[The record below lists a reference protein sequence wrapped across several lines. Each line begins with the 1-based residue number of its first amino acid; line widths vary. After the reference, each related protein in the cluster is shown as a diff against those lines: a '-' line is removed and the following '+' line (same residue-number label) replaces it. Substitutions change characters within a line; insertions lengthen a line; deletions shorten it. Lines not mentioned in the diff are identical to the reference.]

1 VDTTQRAEFI
11 SDYAKVVVAAW
22 HEPDFTSQLQAD
34 PAVVLA
40 SYGLTTQPSATFNIV
55 RQPSGSGDIDIQ
67 VSAWERGETTGQY
80 TLFLPSNEQAVQ
92 SVHIDTQDLESLR
105 GQARGFAQAA
115 DTTVDACCCC
125 CPCCT
130 CT

>member
-1 VDTTQRAEFI
+1 VDTTQRAAFI

-22 HEPDFTSQLQAD
+22 HDPDFNDRLQAD
-34 PAVVLA
+34 PAALLA
-40 SYGLTTQPSATFNIV
+40 SFGLTTRPRATFNIV

-67 VSAWERGETTGQY
+67 VGAWERGELTGQY
-80 TLFLPSNEQAVQ
+80 TLFLPPNEQSVQ
-92 SVHIDTQDLESLR
+92 SSHIDAQDLESLR
-105 GQARGFAQAA
+105 SGTSGGVAAAA
-115 DTTVDACCCC
+115 DVTACCSC